1 MHPLGGGSPG
11 LELAAAAALRRE
23 TLKPLEA
30 RMRHE
35 MDAAWAAAREE
46 ARRGEGGGVA
56 ASGGGA
62 AVAFTHLQVALGVLE
77 RLSQLVA
84 ELEGEVGDV
93 STV

>member
-1 MHPLGGGSPG
+1 
-11 LELAAAAALRRE
+11 
-23 TLKPLEA
+23 
-30 RMRHE
+30 MRHE

-46 ARRGEGGGVA
+46 ERRGEGGGVA